1 MTTVPLKTKELLDY
15 VNGWRPDGIDL
26 SASQLT
32 PAHVWNYLSFLK
44 VEDRVMNVTP
54 SQLTAYLT
62 TRDYVRVAGMT
73 DYVRDVLY
81 FKVVGERYFEQCDWS
96 DATLIEFATK
106 NADLLDEMLS
116 VLRALP
122 ALLHVAKG
130 LERQNASA
138 ECVVGVNF
146 VCVFSDPMFLITL
159 LPDCLACDVSSL
171 PYYEPLFTDYIYGGD
186 NLIWHVNANLDN
198 LLFQALL

>member
-15 VNGWRPDGIDL
+15 VNGWRPAGIDL
-26 SASQLT
+26 STSPLS
-32 PAHVWNYLSFLK
+32 PSHVWNYLSFLK

-54 SQLTAYLT
+54 SQLTAYLM
-62 TRDYVRVAGMT
+62 TRDYVRVAGMS
-73 DYVRDVLY
+73 DYVKDILHFHVT
-81 FKVVGERYFEQCDWS
+81 GQRYFQQCDWS
-96 DATLIEFATK
+96 DHTIVQFITE
-106 NADLLDEMLS
+106 NAQLLDEVVS

-130 LERQNASA
+130 FERHNTSA
-138 ECVVGVNF
+138 ECAVGVNF

-198 LLFQALL
+198 FLFQALL